1 MSNVPSR
8 HSIIFTAHAHSY
20 AHEREH
26 KAPVRWVSYKASA
39 CHSIRFLL
47 AWEML
52 HCVPHCTRAQRM
64 RAFVIRKYFNYCIY
78 PGVQYIYTKYV
89 AILYA
94 AHTLVVVTGG
104 VENSLWG
111 ACTNC
116 AVHCETL
123 MNFNASC
130 FRLERL
136 ECAQNASIVYA
147 LNNSIDGA
155 YAHMLSWRWWQFR

>member
-1 MSNVPSR
+1 MYR
-8 HSIIFTAHAHSY
+8 HDIQLYLLHTRIHMHTNGST
-20 AHEREH
+20 RL
-26 KAPVRWVSYKASA
+26 PVRWVSYKASA

-78 PGVQYIYTKYV
+78 PGVQYIYSKYV

-116 AVHCETL
+116 AVHFETL

-130 FRLERL
+130 FRQERL
-136 ECAQNASIVYA
+136 ECAQNASIVYRRR
-147 LNNSIDGA
+147 IRT
-155 YAHMLSWRWWQFR
+155 YAFMTMVTVSFISPKTE